1 MLRTTV
7 LFVLVVVSS
16 LALLAADKPIPLNLK
31 EGLWEVTTTH
41 SMTGMPGV
49 PPDTLAKMSPE
60 QRARF
65 EEMMKQ
71 KGIGGPTT
79 DVTKSCVTR
88 EKIEKDMAFADERKD
103 CTRTVVNSSP
113 SHFEM
118 KFHCER
124 NKSKDEHKFDS
135 DGTFVVD
142 LVGSDSAKGTSHI
155 VANSNGHNI
164 TMDFTFTSKYLG
176 PACGDVK

>member
-1 MLRTTV
+1 MQTKW
-7 LFVLVVVSS
+7 VLVLIVLSS
-16 LALLAADKPIPLNLK
+16 LAVQAADKPTPLNIK

-41 SMTGMPGV
+41 SMTGMPGM
-49 PPDTLAKMSPE
+49 PPDALAKMSPE
-60 QRARF
+60 QRARV

-71 KGIGGPTT
+71 RGIGGPTT
-79 DVTKSCVTR
+79 KVTKSCVTR
-88 EKIEKDMAFADERKD
+88 EKIDKDMAFADERQD
-103 CTRTVVNSSP
+103 CTRTVVSSSP

-124 NKSKDEHKFDS
+124 KKASDETRFAS

-142 LVGSDSAKGTSHI
+142 ISGSDSAKGTSHI
-155 VANSNGHNI
+155 VAHSEGHDM
-164 TMDFTFTSKYLG
+164 TMDFSFTSKYLG